1 MLLQLN
7 LTLAVS
13 QALQPKGQLA
23 GDSTLTED
31 MRQAGSLPP
40 LSRGNRE
47 TWGLTRLAQGHPSL
61 TELGL
66 ELLELDSPDPQTQA
80 SSRTRGDL
88 CSLRDCSPGLLPL
101 PPSGRA
107 ILLSTPLEGFPGMRL
122 RP

>member
-7 LTLAVS
+7 LSLAVS

-40 LSRGNRE
+40 LSRGNCE

-66 ELLELDSPDPQTQA
+66 ELDSPDPQTQA
-80 SSRTRGDL
+80 SSPTHGAL

-101 PPSGRA
+101 PPIARA
-107 ILLSTPLEGFPGMRL
+107 NSLTTHQEGLPGMRL